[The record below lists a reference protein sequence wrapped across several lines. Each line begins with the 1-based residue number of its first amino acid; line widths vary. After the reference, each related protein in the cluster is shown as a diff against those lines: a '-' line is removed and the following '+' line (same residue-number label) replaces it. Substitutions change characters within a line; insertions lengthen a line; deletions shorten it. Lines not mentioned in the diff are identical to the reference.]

1 MSIDLPYDLRSLVIS
16 SKDFWH
22 PSFIHGMGH
31 TLRVSI
37 FASMVG
43 NLTGHVRE
51 GQKASVAA
59 LFHDMARNSDGKDAF
74 HGKRSAEQVLPKY
87 KEYILSLGFSEN
99 DIQEMQC
106 AIEWHSSPK
115 ELPSSHPYCLTTYLL
130 KDADALD
137 RIRIKALD
145 PQYLRLADGGMIEM
159 AKTFYI
165 RMLGYIP
172 TIHPEVGMLS
182 PACEDI
188 IQWIGSEDFY
198 YLLQQH
204 LDTYPES
211 SIRCIMDTLDSPM
224 FYYHML
230 NL

>member
-1 MSIDLPYDLRSLVIS
+1 MSIDLPYDLRSLAIS
-16 SKDFWH
+16 PKDFWH

-37 FASMVG
+37 FASMIG

-51 GQKASVAA
+51 GQKASIAA
-59 LFHDMARNSDGKDAF
+59 LFHDMARSSDGEDAL

-106 AIEWHSSPK
+106 AIEWHSYPK
-115 ELPSSHPYCLTTYLL
+115 ELPLSHPYSLTTYLL

-145 PQYLRLADGGMIEM
+145 PQYLRLADGTMMEM

-165 RMLGYIP
+165 KMLRHIP
-172 TIHPEVGMLS
+172 TMHPEEEMLS

-188 IQWIGSEDFY
+188 IQWIDSEEPY
-198 YLLQQH
+198 YSLQQH
-204 LDTYPES
+204 LDTYPEPTV
-211 SIRCIMDTLDSPM
+211 RCIMDTLESPM
-224 FYYHML
+224 LYYHMS